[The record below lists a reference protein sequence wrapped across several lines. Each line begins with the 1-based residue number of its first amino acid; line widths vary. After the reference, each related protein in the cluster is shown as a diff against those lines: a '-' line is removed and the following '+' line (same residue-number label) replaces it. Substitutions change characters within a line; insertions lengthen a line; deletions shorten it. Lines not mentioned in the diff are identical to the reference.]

1 MCVGVVVVVAGGGG
15 GVGVGVVAVAVAVA
29 VGVVV
34 VVLNYAPPRHTN
46 LNCSGCEATHF
57 KDFFLGFQKLQRL
70 RQGSEQ
76 PTWLCSSRATRNK
89 GTSAGNRLSDLS
101 GSCFHGRAIWNTS
114 FSGW

>member
-1 MCVGVVVVVAGGGG
+1 MCVGVVVAGGGG

-29 VGVVV
+29 VGVVVV